1 MLLLAAIAAAFAAI
15 AIPTIDRPIARW
27 VFEHELGRGVWDQG
41 ISILEYAGG
50 IEPWRWGGI
59 CVICAGVVVTLA
71 VPRWRHH
78 AHAWMLVAL
87 VHLIARNAVFW
98 LKPATGRLRPTE
110 WIARG
115 GDTFFSGG
123 IAFPSGHVALF
134 ASIALPVAIAWPRT
148 RWAMAAVVAFVM
160 AARVA
165 VDAHFVSDV
174 VAGLALCALVT
185 WACAPV
191 LRMSPPA
198 SRR

>member
-1 MLLLAAIAAAFAAI
+1 MSPARRMLVVAAIASALAAL

-27 VFEHELGRGVWDQG
+27 VFEHDLASGVWDRG

-59 CVICAGVVVTLA
+59 CVICAGVVLTV
-71 VPRWRHH
+71 
-78 AHAWMLVAL
+78 
-87 VHLIARNAVFW
+87 
-98 LKPATGRLRPTE
+98 
-110 WIARG
+110 
-115 GDTFFSGG
+115 
-123 IAFPSGHVALF
+123 
-134 ASIALPVAIAWPRT
+134 
-148 RWAMAAVVAFVM
+148 VM

-191 LRMSPPA
+191 LRTSPPA
-198 SRR
+198 SPR